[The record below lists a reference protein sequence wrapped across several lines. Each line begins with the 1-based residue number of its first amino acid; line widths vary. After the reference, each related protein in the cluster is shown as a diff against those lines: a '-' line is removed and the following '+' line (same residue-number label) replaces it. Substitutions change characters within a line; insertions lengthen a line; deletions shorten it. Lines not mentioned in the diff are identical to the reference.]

1 MHQDSQLCQQY
12 VQAWH
17 RGLSFVCVMMQ
28 IRGLQAQLADAR
40 QEQKAQAADKAALQ
54 ARLQA
59 ANDKSAA
66 QDAEKGKLQASG
78 ALLLPAMLPLHNALH
93 CF

>member
-1 MHQDSQLCQQY
+1 M
-12 VQAWH
+12 
-17 RGLSFVCVMMQ
+17 SFGCVVMQ

-40 QEQKAQAADKAALQ
+40 QEQKEQAADKAALQ

-59 ANDKSAA
+59 ANDKSTA

-78 ALLLPAMLPLHNALH
+78 ALLFPAMLPMRNALH